1 MFIEWSTFWP
11 SFGVALIG
19 TLKVFAMALA
29 GAYFVWRNWIDRSG
43 MQALGRLIALLT
55 MPCLIFYR
63 FAANFDPQTFPG
75 WWKFVLIGLGITVG
89 GLLLG
94 KIIALRHDNND
105 EATLLVGFQ
114 NAGFFVLP
122 MLQALLPEKEYARG
136 ALMLFVFVVPF
147 NASLWLCG
155 SWFLLHKKS
164 FDYRTILTAPFCA
177 TVLSLLIY
185 GMLHDWVHQFDGTLA
200 MRVLFGD
207 ASPGGDVG
215 AVQLVGDLTVP
226 LATILLGASV
236 AESLRGPLGDITGKR
251 VALEVTFV
259 KMLLYPLLGFFL
271 LRWAIDHLSWSALQD
286 PVVQLLI
293 ILQFA
298 APPAIALSVFSQQNN
313 YKMKFIPLACLVSY
327 IVCLVTVPFWVA
339 LVWK

>member
-11 SFGVALIG
+11 SFGVALVG
-19 TLKVFAMALA
+19 TLKVFAMAVA
-29 GAYFVWRNWIDRSG
+29 GAFFVRRGWLDRNG
-43 MQALGRLIALLT
+43 MQALGKLIALLT

-63 FAANFDPQTFPG
+63 FAANFDPATFPG
-75 WWKFVLIGLGITVG
+75 WWKFALIGLGITIA

-94 KIIALRHDNND
+94 KLIALRHGNND

-147 NASLWLCG
+147 NASLWFCG

-177 TVLSLLIY
+177 TILSLLFC
-185 GMLHDWVHQFDGTLA
+185 GLLHDWVHGFDGALA
-200 MRVLFGD
+200 MRVFFGD
-207 ASPGGDVG
+207 AAPGGDVG

-236 AESLRGPLGDITGKR
+236 ADSLRGPLGDIVGKR
-251 VALEVTFV
+251 VALEVTLV
-259 KMLLYPLLGFFL
+259 KMVIYPLLGYFL
-271 LRWAIDHLSWSALQD
+271 LVWASTHLNWPALHD

-293 ILQFA
+293 MLQFA
-298 APPAIALSVFSQQNN
+298 APPAVALSVFSQQNG
-313 YKMKFIPLACLVSY
+313 YAMKFIPLACLVSY
-327 IVCLVTVPFWVA
+327 IVCLFTVPFWVA
-339 LVWK
+339 LVLK

>member
-11 SFGVALIG
+11 SFGVALSG
-19 TLKVFAMALA
+19 TLKVFVMALA
-29 GAYFVWRNWIDRSG
+29 GAFFVWQGWFDQAAMR
-43 MQALGRLIALLT
+43 ALGRLIALLT
-55 MPCLIFYR
+55 MPCLIFYH
-63 FAANFDPQTFPG
+63 FAVNFDPATFPG
-75 WWKFVLIGLGITVG
+75 WWKFVLIGIGITGG

-122 MLQALLPEKEYARG
+122 MLQALLPGKEYARG

-147 NASLWLCG
+147 NTSLWFCG
-155 SWFLLHKKS
+155 SRFLLHKKN

-177 TVLSLLIY
+177 TMLSLLFY
-185 GMLHDWVHQFDGTLA
+185 GLLHDWVHGFNDTLV

-207 ASPGGDVG
+207 TQPGGDVG
-215 AVQLVGDLTVP
+215 AVQLIGELTVP

-251 VALEVTFV
+251 VAIEVTVV
-259 KMLLYPLLGFFL
+259 KMLIYPLFGYFL
-271 LRWAIDHLSWSALQD
+271 LRWASAHLSWSALQD
-286 PVVQLLI
+286 PVVQLLLM
-293 ILQFA
+293 LQFA
-298 APPAIALSVFSQQNN
+298 APPAVNLSVFSQQNG
-313 YKMKFIPLACLVSY
+313 YAMKFIPLACLVSY